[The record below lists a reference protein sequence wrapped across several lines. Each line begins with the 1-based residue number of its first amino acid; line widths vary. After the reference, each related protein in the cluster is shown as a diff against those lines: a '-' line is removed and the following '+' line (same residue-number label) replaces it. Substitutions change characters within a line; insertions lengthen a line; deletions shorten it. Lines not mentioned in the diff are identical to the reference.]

1 MGRKVSPISFR
12 LKYNQSWR
20 SRWFSSGKTYSQ
32 NLIEDIKIRDLI
44 KNLLFNAA
52 VSKIEIERD
61 SAQVTAN
68 IYSARPG
75 VIIGRKGAGAQE
87 LKDKVQKFAKNKL
100 VINIVEVKNPEA
112 DASLIAQNMAYQITN
127 RLAFRRV
134 MKQAVEKAM
143 QAGAKGIKVLIA
155 GRLGGADIA
164 RSEKLISGLVPL
176 SVMRSN
182 IDYAPAEAK
191 TTFGIIG
198 IKVWVYKGE
207 LDKKDVTEV

>member
-20 SRWFSSGKTYSQ
+20 SRWFSSKQNYSQ
-32 NLIEDIKIRDLI
+32 NLIEDIGIRKLV
-44 KNLLFNAA
+44 KKLLPNAA
-52 VSKIEIERD
+52 ISKVEIERD
-61 SAQVTAN
+61 SAQVSIN
-68 IYSARPG
+68 IHTARPG
-75 VIIGRKGAGAQE
+75 VIIGRKGAGASE
-87 LKDKVQKFAKNKL
+87 LKDKIQKTVKNK
-100 VINIVEVKNPEA
+100 VIINIIEIKNPDA
-112 DASLIAQNMAYQITN
+112 DASLIGQNMAYQISN

-143 QAGAKGIKVLIA
+143 QAGVKGIKVVIA

-176 SVMRSN
+176 SVLRSV
-182 IDYAPAEAK
+182 IDYSAVEAK

-198 IKVWVYKGE
+198 IKVWLYKGD